1 MDLDDDARRTGFFA
15 AARTLGAAGPTEE
28 VFQGLLA
35 AYAEPHRAYHAQSHI
50 DHCLTLL
57 DEMRGALAQPDEV
70 AIALW
75 FHDVVYSTQPGA
87 TNEADSAR
95 IAVGA
100 CHAMGI
106 SAAHTARIDAM
117 IRATQTHA
125 LPPGVTDA
133 DVDFTTMLDVD
144 LSILGESPTTYA
156 AFERDIRKEYAWVP
170 EPLYLEGRAKVLRT
184 FLERPR
190 IYRTDALHAR
200 YDAQARTNLTAALAA
215 LRGDAV

>member
-1 MDLDDDARRTGFFA
+1 MDLDDARRTRFHA
-15 AARTLGAAGPTEE
+15 AARALGATGPTEE
-28 VFQGLLA
+28 VFQALLA

-57 DEMRGALAQPDEV
+57 EEHRGALARPDEI
-70 AIALW
+70 ALALW

-95 IAVGA
+95 IAADA
-100 CHAMGI
+100 CRAMGI
-106 SAAHTARIDAM
+106 TAEHAARIDAM

-156 AFERDIRKEYAWVP
+156 AFERDVRKEYAWVP
-170 EPLYLEGRAKVLRT
+170 EPLYVEGRAKVLRT

-190 IYRTDALHAR
+190 IYRTPTLHAR
-200 YDAQARTNLTAALAA
+200 YDAQARTNLAAALTA
-215 LRGDAV
+215 LTRSAP